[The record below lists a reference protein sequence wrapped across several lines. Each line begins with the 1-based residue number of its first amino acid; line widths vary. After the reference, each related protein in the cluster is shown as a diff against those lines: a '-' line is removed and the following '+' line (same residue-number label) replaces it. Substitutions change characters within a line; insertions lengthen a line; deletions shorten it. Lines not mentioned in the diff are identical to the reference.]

1 VRSLVVTENITLDG
15 VIDAAGD
22 WFAPSGA
29 DESNQASDI
38 AEMLAVERGHREAA
52 GALLVGRETFEAF
65 RGYWPLQTDD
75 PTGVSDYLNR
85 VEKYVV
91 SSTLDD
97 PAWDRSHVLR
107 GPLVDEVTALK
118 SAPGKDIVCT
128 GSISLVHALTA
139 ARLVDEYRL
148 FVYPVVVGRGRRLF
162 AEGQDAGP
170 LQLVQAHAFRSG
182 IVLMR
187 YRTGTGS

>member
-1 VRSLVVTENITLDG
+1 MRTLVVTENITLDG

-29 DESNQASDI
+29 DEATDI
-38 AEMLAVERGHREAA
+38 AEMLAVERGLREAA

-107 GPLVDEVTALK
+107 GPLVDDVTALK

-162 AEGQDAGP
+162 AEGQDVGQ

-187 YRTGTGS
+187 YRTPAAG